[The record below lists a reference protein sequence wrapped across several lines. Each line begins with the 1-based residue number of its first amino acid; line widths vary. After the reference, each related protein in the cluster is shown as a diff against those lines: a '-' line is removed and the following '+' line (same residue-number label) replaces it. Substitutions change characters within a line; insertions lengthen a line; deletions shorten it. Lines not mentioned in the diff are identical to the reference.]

1 MAATAAQARRARQLR
16 GQLEEHN
23 YRYYVLDDPSIAD
36 SEYDALFREL
46 QALEQAHPE
55 LLDPASPTQ
64 RVGGAPVAG
73 FGTVRHAQPMLSLEN
88 AFGEAEVVAFDRR
101 VRERLDVPGE
111 IDYSAEPKLDGLA
124 VSLVYEGGLL
134 ARAATRGDGET
145 GEDVTHNV
153 RTIRALPVRLRGR
166 DLPAAVEVRGE
177 VYMPRAGFDA
187 LNARLAAEGG
197 KRFVNPRNAAAG
209 SLRQLDPR
217 VTAARPLAFLAY
229 GTGSTD
235 PALAPTHSGTLAR
248 LRDWGLP
255 VSRLVER
262 VSGAEGCLDYHRRMA
277 ARRATLPYEVDG
289 VVYKVD
295 DLARQADLGYVA
307 RAPRFAIAHKFPAEE
322 QPTVVEAVE
331 FQVGRTGALTP
342 VARLRPV
349 FVGGVTVSNATLH
362 NIDELHR
369 KDVRPGD
376 TVWVRRAG
384 DVIPE
389 VVRVDLAYRP
399 RGADPVALP
408 DRCPVCCSAVVR
420 GEGEAVA
427 RCTGGLV
434 CAAQRREALRHFA
447 SRRALDIEG
456 LGTQL
461 IDQLVATGLVAAPAD
476 LYRLDVATLAGLER
490 MGEKSAARVVAAIG
504 ASRATTLDRLLHAL
518 GIPEV
523 GESTART
530 LARHFGSLDALAA
543 ADAAALEAAPDVGPV
558 VAGRIADFFAD
569 HRNRAV
575 IAGLRAAGVHWPEA
589 PPAATADVAGALA
602 GKTFVLTGTLPG
614 LPREAARELIEAAG
628 GRVAGSV
635 SKRTDYVVAGD
646 EPGSKLARARELGV
660 DVLDEAGLRALLG
673 RTGGA

>member
-16 GQLEEHN
+16 EQLEEHN
-23 YRYYVLDDPSIAD
+23 YRYYVLDDPTIAD

-55 LLDPASPTQ
+55 LLDLASPTQ

-88 AFGEAEVVAFDRR
+88 AFSEEEVVAFDRR
-101 VRERLDVPGE
+101 VRERLDAPGDV
-111 IDYSAEPKLDGLA
+111 DYSAEPKLDGLA
-124 VSLVYEGGLL
+124 VSLRYEGGVLV
-134 ARAATRGDGET
+134 RAATRGDGET

-153 RTIRALPVRLRGR
+153 RTIRSVPVRLRGR
-166 DLPAAVEVRGE
+166 DVPAELEVRGE

-187 LNARLAAEGG
+187 LNARLATEGG

-217 VTAARPLAFLAY
+217 VTAARPLAFFAY
-229 GTGSTD
+229 GTTTGAV
-235 PALAPTHSGTLAR
+235 ALAPTHSGTLAR
-248 LRDWGLP
+248 LRGFGLP
-255 VSRLVER
+255 VSGLVER
-262 VSGAEGCLDYHRRMA
+262 VSGAAGCLDYHRRMA
-277 ARRATLPYEVDG
+277 ERRTALPYEVDG

-389 VVRVDLAYRP
+389 VVRVDLARRP
-399 RGADPVALP
+399 RGTSPVALP
-408 DRCPVCCSAVVR
+408 DRCPVCDSAVVR

-427 RCTGGLV
+427 RCSGGLV

-447 SRRALDIEG
+447 SRRALDIQG

-461 IDQLVATGLVAAPAD
+461 IDQLVATGLVTGPAD
-476 LYRLDVATLAGLER
+476 LYGLDAATLAGLER
-490 MGEKSAARVVAAIG
+490 MGEKSAARVVAAID
-504 ASRATTLDRLLHAL
+504 ASRATTLERFLHAL

-543 ADAAALEAAPDVGPV
+543 ADVAALEAVPDVGPV
-558 VAGRIADFFAD
+558 VAGRIAAFFAD
-569 HRNRAV
+569 ARNRAV
-575 IAGLRAAGVHWPEA
+575 IAGLRKAGVHWPESA
-589 PPAATADVAGALA
+589 PAAATAAGGALA

-635 SKRTDYVVAGD
+635 SKRTDYVVAGAD
-646 EPGSKLARARELGV
+646 PGSKLARARELDV
-660 DVLDEAGLRALLG
+660 TVLDEAGLRALLG
-673 RTGGA
+673 SGG

>member
-16 GQLEEHN
+16 EQLEEHN
-23 YRYYVLDDPSIAD
+23 YRYYVLDDPAIAD

-46 QALEQAHPE
+46 QSLEQDHPE

-64 RVGGAPVAG
+64 RVGGEPVAG
-73 FGTVRHAQPMLSLEN
+73 FGTVRHAQAMLSLEN
-88 AFGEAEVVAFDRR
+88 AFAEDEVVAFDRR

-111 IDYSAEPKLDGLA
+111 VDYSAEPKLDGLA
-124 VSLVYEGGLL
+124 VSLRYAGGVLV
-134 ARAATRGDGET
+134 RAATRGDGET

-153 RTIRALPVRLRGR
+153 RTIRAVPVRLRGR
-166 DLPAAVEVRGE
+166 DVPAELEVRGE

-217 VTAARPLAFLAY
+217 VTAARPLAFFAY
-229 GTGSTD
+229 GTAASE
-235 PALAPTHSGTLAR
+235 PPLAPTHSGTLAR
-248 LRDWGLP
+248 LRGWGLP
-255 VSRLVER
+255 VSGLVER
-262 VSGAEGCLDYHRRMA
+262 VSGAAGCLDYHRRMA
-277 ARRATLPYEVDG
+277 ARRPALPYEVDG

-307 RAPRFAIAHKFPAEE
+307 RAPRFAIAHNFPAEE
-322 QPTVVEAVE
+322 QPTVVESVE

-369 KDVRPGD
+369 KDVRAGD

-389 VVRVDLAYRP
+389 VVRVDPAQRP
-399 RGADPVALP
+399 PGAEPVALP
-408 DRCPVCCSAVVR
+408 DRCPVCGSAVER

-427 RCTGGLV
+427 RCSGGLV

-447 SRRALDIEG
+447 SRRALDIQG

-461 IDQLVATGLVAAPAD
+461 IDQLVATDLVTGPAD
-476 LYRLDVATLAGLER
+476 LYHLDAATLAGLER
-490 MGEKSAARVVAAIG
+490 MGDKSAARVVAAIA
-504 ASRATTLDRLLHAL
+504 ASRATTLDRFLHAL

-543 ADAAALEAAPDVGPV
+543 ADTAALEAVPDVGPV
-558 VAGRIADFFAD
+558 VAGRIAAFFAD
-569 HRNRAV
+569 DRNRAV
-575 IAGLRAAGVHWPEA
+575 IARLRAAGVQWPETA
-589 PPAATADVAGALA
+589 PAPVAAAGGALA

-614 LPREAARELIEAAG
+614 LPREGARALIEAAG

-646 EPGSKLARARELGV
+646 DPGSKLARARELDV
-660 DVLDEAGLRALLG
+660 PVLDEAGLRALLG
-673 RTGGA
+673 SGG

>member
-217 VTAARPLAFLAY
+217 RP
-229 GTGSTD
+229 
-235 PALAPTHSGTLAR
+235 P
-248 LRDWGLP
+248 
-255 VSRLVER
+255 
-262 VSGAEGCLDYHRRMA
+262 
-277 ARRATLPYEVDG
+277 
-289 VVYKVD
+289 
-295 DLARQADLGYVA
+295 
-307 RAPRFAIAHKFPAEE
+307 
-322 QPTVVEAVE
+322 
-331 FQVGRTGALTP
+331 
-342 VARLRPV
+342 
-349 FVGGVTVSNATLH
+349 
-362 NIDELHR
+362 
-369 KDVRPGD
+369 
-376 TVWVRRAG
+376 
-384 DVIPE
+384 
-389 VVRVDLAYRP
+389 
-399 RGADPVALP
+399 
-408 DRCPVCCSAVVR
+408 
-420 GEGEAVA
+420 
-427 RCTGGLV
+427 
-434 CAAQRREALRHFA
+434 
-447 SRRALDIEG
+447 
-456 LGTQL
+456 
-461 IDQLVATGLVAAPAD
+461 APAP
-476 LYRLDVATLAGLER
+476 APPGGAGP
-490 MGEKSAARVVAAIG
+490 A
-504 ASRATTLDRLLHAL
+504 
-518 GIPEV
+518 
-523 GESTART
+523 
-530 LARHFGSLDALAA
+530 
-543 ADAAALEAAPDVGPV
+543 
-558 VAGRIADFFAD
+558 
-569 HRNRAV
+569 
-575 IAGLRAAGVHWPEA
+575 AAGVPGLRHRFHGSRPRA
-589 PPAATADVAGALA
+589 HPQRHAGA
-602 GKTFVLTGTLPG
+602 
-614 LPREAARELIEAAG
+614 AA
-628 GRVAGSV
+628 
-635 SKRTDYVVAGD
+635 
-646 EPGSKLARARELGV
+646 
-660 DVLDEAGLRALLG
+660 
-673 RTGGA
+673 